1 MAHFKISAPGRIVLS
16 GEHSAA
22 YEKTLLV
29 AGLSLRTRLEFCELS
44 ASESIISIH
53 FPRVGLKKDIPLEI
67 VENYFFNTRISEL
80 RSNLIDFFR
89 YVTYFITMHCSWE
102 TFEQRYSLHVFFYL
116 FYYLTY
122 DFKKRSPFRISV
134 TTEIPLGNG
143 LGSSTSFAAC
153 LAGCFLH
160 WRRLLQK
167 GDHIRFTRDDLA
179 TIQHY
184 TEYCEDCMQE
194 YIFPTIDAETC
205 IYSQLRY
212 YQYKGYKH
220 FGVEVINLQTVIK
233 VLIIATNI
241 RQDKKDRALQIAVL
255 NSLYFEKFMDL
266 LDIVAMTIYN
276 RFRYINNIRTIKDP
290 TVHQSANKEIQFY
303 VTKIKKC

>member
-167 GDHIRFTRDDLA
+167 VLRYKNQKMLKDFHLSQPDFDTISEIASQFEYGAKLTGFSGGFAYIVLRPNLTDVEIQHLQEQFTNKNFTTKIA
-179 TIQHY
+179 TI
-184 TEYCEDCMQE
+184 DCAGV
-194 YIFPTIDAETC
+194 TID
-205 IYSQLRY
+205 
-212 YQYKGYKH
+212 
-220 FGVEVINLQTVIK
+220 N
-233 VLIIATNI
+233 
-241 RQDKKDRALQIAVL
+241 
-255 NSLYFEKFMDL
+255 
-266 LDIVAMTIYN
+266 
-276 RFRYINNIRTIKDP
+276 
-290 TVHQSANKEIQFY
+290 
-303 VTKIKKC
+303 